1 MNFLDLILSLNK
13 LLKEYYCNGYNYGL
27 LFKFSGHL
35 NPEWYLYHYFDG
47 FTYYYED
54 QACWYISLHRKTNY
68 NYLPQP
74 KTIFQYL
81 WCYKNWESKSKK
93 TKNCIQNF
101 KKCTLMAE
109 NKVL

>member
-27 LFKFSGHL
+27 LFKFSGLL
-35 NPEWYLYHYFDG
+35 NPEWYLYHYCDG

-54 QACWYISLHRKTNY
+54 QACWYISLHRKTDY

-74 KTIFQYL
+74 KRIFSIYGITKTENQNRKKRKIV
-81 WCYKNWESKSKK
+81 YK
-93 TKNCIQNF
+93 F
-101 KKCTLMAE
+101 
-109 NKVL
+109 